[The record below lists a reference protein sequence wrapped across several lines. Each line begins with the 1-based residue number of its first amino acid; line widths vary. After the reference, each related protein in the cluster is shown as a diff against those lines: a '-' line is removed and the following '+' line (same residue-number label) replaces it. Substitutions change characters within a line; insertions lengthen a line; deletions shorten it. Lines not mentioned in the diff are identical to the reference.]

1 MKSYNQFLEATEADL
16 KKMGASPSQIEML
29 KKRQTARGKGFSTG
43 DDRVKTGAPAP
54 STPRKALPPGRSSGG
69 MVRRAAGNVARR
81 AANKGAAIVRQKA
94 SEKLK
99 AMRAGTGQTR
109 RAADSASSKRSS
121 MVRVPGKG
129 RGTGTYESPKGVGK
143 KRGPGVSQGGG
154 KLVKSPGGKIVRGT
168 MGPAAVPSE
177 KQAGKR
183 PGTTR
188 DKAAAQ
194 RERILKDKGMKN
206 RGNLAG
212 GAYKKVAGALNN
224 ARKKVKLRVPRTTTQ
239 LGDVDD
245 LRGSGPKKFGRS
257 AS

>member
-99 AMRAGTGQTR
+99 SLRTNSGLSR
-109 RAADSASSKRSS
+109 RKADSAAMGTRRGVRIEPEKRQPQSYRNVGAGKKDATQRGVAIVRRRTPSSGAYPDGPGKMRSPANVASKR
-121 MVRVPGKG
+121 KG
-129 RGTGTYESPKGVGK
+129 EMLGNVAKGTAERTGN
-143 KRGPGVSQGGG
+143 
-154 KLVKSPGGKIVRGT
+154 LVKGI
-168 MGPAAVPSE
+168 
-177 KQAGKR
+177 GKR
-183 PGTTR
+183 NLKRASKFIKKLQVPQTR
-188 DKAAAQ
+188 TDTNSG
-194 RERILKDKGMKN
+194 ESVN
-206 RGNLAG
+206 
-212 GAYKKVAGALNN
+212 
-224 ARKKVKLRVPRTTTQ
+224 
-239 LGDVDD
+239 
-245 LRGSGPKKFGRS
+245 GPKKFGRS